1 MRNSPIAVIALICLL
16 VCSCATAQQED
27 RTVRLATLE
36 WPPYTTQEFADGGA
50 STAVVRAAL
59 AAVGYKLEVEFF
71 PWKRAVALT
80 RKPSKFDGYF
90 PEYMSDA
97 IARRCRMSDPI
108 GNGPIGFA
116 QSIDHP
122 IQWKTLEDLTPYRIG
137 IVQDYVNTTAL
148 DLRFAQRKQAFDPA
162 RDDTQNLLKLAAGR
176 VALAVV
182 DQRVF
187 DHLMQH
193 DPQLTAYK
201 NKLAFNSRPL
211 EIKQLFICFRPSV
224 KAGHAR
230 NMVNAGLM
238 QLGSARRPSAL
249 PEAPTRKP

>member
-1 MRNSPIAVIALICLL
+1 MGSFPITAIALLSWSICGYAL
-16 VCSCATAQQED
+16 AQQAD
-27 RTVRLATLE
+27 RTIRLATLE
-36 WPPYTTQEFADGGA
+36 WPPYATQEFADGGA

-59 AAVGYKLEVEFF
+59 AAVGYRLEVEFF

-80 RKPSKFDGYF
+80 RSPSRFDGYF

-97 IARRCRMSDPI
+97 VRRRCLLSDPI

-116 QSIDHP
+116 QSIEHP

-137 IVQDYVNTTAL
+137 VVQDYVNTAAL

-176 VALAVV
+176 IALAVV

-193 DPQLTAYK
+193 APQLTAYK
-201 NKLAFNSRPL
+201 DKLAFNSRPL
-211 EIKQLFICFRPSV
+211 EIKQLFICFRPSA
-224 KAGHAR
+224 KAGHSR
-230 NMVNAGLM
+230 SMVNAGLR
-238 QLGSARRPSAL
+238 QLASTRRPSVL
-249 PEAPTRKP
+249 PKAPTSKP